1 MIAAKSRRP
10 TIAAAASL
18 LAHDVVTKRIR
29 DTLIVANLVPR
40 SARNGH
46 LPDPHGA
53 PQAAILVSF
62 LEFLQ
67 ISHDLIKC
75 KNRGSLAHDG
85 QLPERKPTFECPP
98 RSAGERRRVAACC
111 PSGGL
116 IRQPSALSAWRSAIP
131 ASHRHDPRTILDQII
146 LEALSDQVSVV
157 PRLAIDDGSKHLNQ

>member
-29 DTLIVANLVPR
+29 DTLIVANLMPR

-75 KNRGSLAHDG
+75 KNRGSLPHDG

-98 RSAGERRRVAACC
+98 RSAGERRRVAELSRTARPPFAALRPRVSASLSTS
-111 PSGGL
+111 PSRCRMPAGICGRTL
-116 IRQPSALSAWRSAIP
+116 CGTSKTLAREGARSLQEGA
-131 ASHRHDPRTILDQII
+131 
-146 LEALSDQVSVV
+146 
-157 PRLAIDDGSKHLNQ
+157 

>member
-29 DTLIVANLVPR
+29 DTLIVANLMPR

-75 KNRGSLAHDG
+75 KNRGSLPHDG

-98 RSAGERRRVAACC
+98 RSAGERRRVAGKR
-111 PSGGL
+111 PL
-116 IRQPSALSAWRSAIP
+116 
-131 ASHRHDPRTILDQII
+131 ASRTY
-146 LEALSDQVSVV
+146 
-157 PRLAIDDGSKHLNQ
+157 